1 MKADSQEAFSD
12 LKHDEAA
19 IMSPGVL
26 LRDRRL
32 ALHLNEWDIAREM
45 RLQTQYIL
53 DLEADNFDA
62 FSSLAFVRG
71 YLRGYAKLVG
81 VSESD
86 VMQLFNQLSLQDKVA
101 TGVPRYI
108 TRDRRHGDRYWRWMG
123 LGVIAFI
130 AISLVLWWQN
140 YNSNIKTLNTSV
152 DTTLSQVST
161 LQKSLQAENT
171 AAQTPAT
178 STVATPDQVG
188 GALGASAD
196 LLNSTTTTNSST
208 SASAT
213 ASAQNTTAMPATPM
227 AVVPASNAN
236 VATNPTTM
244 VPANNATTASPAP
257 GGTADSTTTTNTTTP
272 AFKPKRKRAQS
283 QSDLSSAHAPIVDG
297 QAPRLGEN

>member
-19 IMSPGVL
+19 IMSPGIL

-81 VSESD
+81 VSEAD
-86 VMQLFNQLSLQDKVA
+86 VMQLFNQLSLQDKVVTSA
-101 TGVPRYI
+101 PRYI

-161 LQKSLQAENT
+161 LQKTLQAENT
-171 AAQTPAT
+171 AAQTPVT
-178 STVATPDQVG
+178 PTTATPDQVG

-196 LLNSTTTTNSST
+196 LLNSTTATDAST
-208 SASAT
+208 S

-227 AVVPASNAN
+227 AAVPASNAN
-236 VATNPTTM
+236 TAAMAPTTD
-244 VPANNATTASPAP
+244 ATASSA
-257 GGTADSTTTTNTTTP
+257 TANSTTTTNTTTP
-272 AFKPKRKRAQS
+272 EFKPKRKGVQS
-283 QSDLSSAHAPIVDG
+283 QSDLSSAHDPVVG
-297 QAPRLGEN
+297 GPAPRLGEN